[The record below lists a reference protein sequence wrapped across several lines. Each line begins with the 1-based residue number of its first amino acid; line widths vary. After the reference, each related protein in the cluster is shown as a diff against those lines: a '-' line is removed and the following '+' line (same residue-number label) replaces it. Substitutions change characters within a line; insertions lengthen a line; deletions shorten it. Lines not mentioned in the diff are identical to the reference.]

1 MSIIDD
7 FVELTEGTD
16 VPTIFR
22 KWIGVGL
29 VASALGRR
37 AHAIMDAAKGPFYA
51 NHFIVLVG
59 EPGIGK
65 TIALK
70 RAQEIMEEAA
80 ISELGPNKITP
91 QKLLSR
97 LADMSAMP
105 EREDGADALP
115 RADAVI
121 ALFLD
126 EFGSLV
132 NKYDPDFMEI
142 MSELWNS
149 PNHYEY
155 DTHKRGSE
163 ELHNVCINLIGG
175 TQPSWF
181 TEGFNSIT
189 LEQGF
194 PARLWLIYSDEVIK
208 TPSAFN
214 ASREDRERIEHGIR
228 SIAGKLQRVA
238 RMRGQFAWSTGAIR
252 FYNKLYEN
260 DFKPIP
266 TEPLL
271 RHYSTRR
278 KFHLAKLAM
287 VVAAA
292 NHQRTSISEDDLREA
307 WALMLEA
314 EAAMPGAIVSAG
326 GNKYRPAEQSATTY
340 VRAKWN
346 TAKKLTPEWELRKFL
361 SATLNGQEVDQLI
374 ETLVKQK
381 AFVVTGK
388 PPGRSFKPRDE

>member
-1 MSIIDD
+1 MSIIQD
-7 FVELTEGTD
+7 FVTLTEGTD
-16 VPTIFR
+16 VPEIFR

-29 VASALGRR
+29 VASSLGRR
-37 AHAIMDAAKGPFYA
+37 CNSVMDAAKGPFYP

-70 RAQEIMEEAA
+70 RAQDIIAEADIA
-80 ISELGPNKITP
+80 ELGPNKITP

-97 LADMSAMP
+97 LAEMSAQP
-105 EREDGADALP
+105 EREEKDALP

-132 NKYDPDFMEI
+132 NKYDPDFMES

-149 PNHYEY
+149 PKHYEY

-163 ELHNVCINLIGG
+163 ELHNVCINLVGG

-194 PARLWLIYSDEVIK
+194 PARLWLIYSDELIK
-208 TPSAFN
+208 SKSAFN
-214 ASREDRERIEHGIR
+214 ASREDM
-228 SIAGKLQRVA
+228 QRVEAGISRIAASLQQVA
-238 RMRGQFAWSTGAIR
+238 RLQGQFGWETGAIEL
-252 FYNKLYEN
+252 YNELHAN

-278 KFHLAKLAM
+278 HFHLAKLVM
-287 VVAAA
+287 VVAAS
-292 NHQRTSISEDDLREA
+292 NHPKFRRIERADLEEA

-314 EAAMPGAIVSAG
+314 EVGMPKALISAG
-326 GNKYRPAEQSATTY
+326 GNKYRPAEQSASRYVEQWFTTTG
-340 VRAKWN
+340 KM
-346 TAKKLTPEWELRKFL
+346 LPEYQLRKYL

-374 ETLVKQK
+374 ETLVKQNR
-381 AFVVTGK
+381 FIVLGQS
-388 PPGRSFKPRDE
+388 PGRKFKPRAE

>member
-1 MSIIDD
+1 MSIIQD
-7 FVELTEGTD
+7 FIDITEGTD
-16 VPTIFR
+16 VPLIFR

-29 VASALGRR
+29 VAAAMGRR
-37 AHAIMDAAKGPFYA
+37 THAIMDVAKGPFYP

-70 RAQEIMEEAA
+70 RAQDIMSEADIA
-80 ISELGPNKITP
+80 ELGPNKISP
-91 QKLLSR
+91 QKLLSK
-97 LADMSAMP
+97 LADMSAEP
-105 EREDGADALP
+105 ERDEKDALP

-132 NKYDPDFMEI
+132 SKYDPDFMEI

-149 PNHYEY
+149 PSHYEY

-163 ELHNVCINLIGG
+163 ELHNVCINLVAG

-214 ASREDRERIEHGIR
+214 ASKADHDRLNNAIA
-228 SIAGKLQRVA
+228 SIAAKLQRVA
-238 RMRGQFAWSTGAIR
+238 RMRGQFGWTSTAKQM
-252 FYNKLYEN
+252 FNKLHAE
-260 DFKPIP
+260 DFQPIP

-278 KFHLAKLAM
+278 HFHLAKLAM
-287 VVAAA
+287 VVAAS
-292 NHQRTSISEDDLREA
+292 NHQRLRIEGEDLEEA
-307 WALMLEA
+307 WEMMLEA
-314 EAAMPGAIVSAG
+314 ERGMAGALVSAG
-326 GNKYRPAEQSATTY
+326 GNKYRPAEQAAMEYIKTLHAHSRKP
-340 VRAKWN
+340 V
-346 TAKKLTPEWELRKFL
+346 PEYKVRKFL
-361 SATLNGQEVDQLI
+361 SASLNGQEVDQLI
-374 ETLVKQK
+374 ETLIKQDR
-381 AFVVTGK
+381 FIIVGK
-388 PPGRSFKPRDE
+388 PPTRRFKPKDG